1 LKVSIETQSE
11 SLDRFLAGVERR
23 AFQMAR
29 IATRDVEEA
38 LDLVQDAMFKLV
50 QRYRGRKESEWGPL
64 FYRILQ
70 HRIYDWQRRKWVRDR
85 WRTWFTGKQE
95 EEADET
101 PIEAFPDFSIQDAG
115 ERLDE
120 KRALSNLELALHELP
135 LRQRQ
140 AFLLRAWEGYSVAE
154 TALSMGCS
162 GGSVKTHYSR
172 AIRALRH
179 RLEEHR

>member
-1 LKVSIETQSE
+1 VSSDGPSRWLGFPHEIPRRPWIWFRMRCSSWFSAIAGGRSPNGGRSFIAFSSTASTTGSE
-11 SLDRFLAGVERR
+11 GN
-23 AFQMAR
+23 
-29 IATRDVEEA
+29 
-38 LDLVQDAMFKLV
+38 
-50 QRYRGRKESEWGPL
+50 G
-64 FYRILQ
+64 
-70 HRIYDWQRRKWVRDR
+70 RDR

-95 EEADET
+95 EEADEN
-101 PIEAFPDFSIQDAG
+101 PIEAFPDLRIQDAG

-120 KRALSNLELALHELP
+120 KRALSNLELALHQLP